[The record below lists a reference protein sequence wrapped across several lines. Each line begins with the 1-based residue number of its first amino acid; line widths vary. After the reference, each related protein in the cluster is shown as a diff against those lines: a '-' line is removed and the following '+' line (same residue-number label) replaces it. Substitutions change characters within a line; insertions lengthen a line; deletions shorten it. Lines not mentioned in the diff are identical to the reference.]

1 VHGRTS
7 QGKHKKSARRNLD
20 EVKTFLA
27 KVDAHLAEIA
37 EASGAASAAGGESSA
52 KNDKAAAATPASG
65 KKRKPSDGGGSKES
79 SKKKKKKA
87 AKEDMSSLTI
97 PQREQRALEQLG
109 TYLEE
114 VGGGSPFIYLLMCWI
129 LCVNYCRCK
138 HSSSRLYSPHHDTC
152 ILVCMA
158 LLDFIP
164 GKRKQAADF
173 TCKVTEASTS
183 GKYDTAFYNQAGK
196 RLRSMIAVAKSLGLV
211 EDDKAS
217 SASSKSAANQGVGRP
232 KNKRELESEQK
243 KLKKEMDKL
252 LKGHEKATKALDDH
266 RNDHKNDRYPVE
278 DEILIEEEEAEE
290 AAQNG
295 GGASAGVADLRHLAN
310 PDIDGFPGI
319 PVECT
324 PDLLMCWDFLCKFVF
339 DAS

>member
-1 VHGRTS
+1 LRPIFFTLTKFIYVHGRTS

-138 HSSSRLYSPHHDTC
+138 HSSSRLYSP
-152 ILVCMA
+152 
-158 LLDFIP
+158 
-164 GKRKQAADF
+164 
-173 TCKVTEASTS
+173 
-183 GKYDTAFYNQAGK
+183 
-196 RLRSMIAVAKSLGLV
+196 
-211 EDDKAS
+211 
-217 SASSKSAANQGVGRP
+217 
-232 KNKRELESEQK
+232 
-243 KLKKEMDKL
+243 
-252 LKGHEKATKALDDH
+252 
-266 RNDHKNDRYPVE
+266 
-278 DEILIEEEEAEE
+278 
-290 AAQNG
+290 
-295 GGASAGVADLRHLAN
+295 
-310 PDIDGFPGI
+310 
-319 PVECT
+319 
-324 PDLLMCWDFLCKFVF
+324 
-339 DAS
+339 